1 MWLNNNIAPAENL
14 NDQRAFV
21 VVRHHKD
28 ILRVLRTGTSISH
41 ITGIVKLSSSSS
53 SLDVTR
59 FFIFDRSIGSF
70 FQSALEHYY
79 WCQLNEHSTNIN
91 IRVTCRRLDG
101 CLVLGFVKGIVLGV
115 EVLFVFVLRT
125 SGLSDTGVSSESGV
139 SGSWN
144 WGMELPLIGVFS
156 PLSPAPASFFFCM
169 TRMGVLSTTTSP
181 PSTQPGD
188 LGSISAMV
196 LTGVSHAVASV
207 AAADPESTAIGVLST
222 PSLAERGSVN
232 TK

>member
-1 MWLNNNIAPAENL
+1 M
-14 NDQRAFV
+14 
-21 VVRHHKD
+21 
-28 ILRVLRTGTSISH
+28 
-41 ITGIVKLSSSSS
+41 
-53 SLDVTR
+53 
-59 FFIFDRSIGSF
+59 
-70 FQSALEHYY
+70 
-79 WCQLNEHSTNIN
+79 
-91 IRVTCRRLDG
+91 
-101 CLVLGFVKGIVLGV
+101 LGV

-156 PLSPAPASFFFCM
+156 PLSPASIFFCM

-207 AAADPESTAIGVLST
+207 PAADPESTAIGVLST